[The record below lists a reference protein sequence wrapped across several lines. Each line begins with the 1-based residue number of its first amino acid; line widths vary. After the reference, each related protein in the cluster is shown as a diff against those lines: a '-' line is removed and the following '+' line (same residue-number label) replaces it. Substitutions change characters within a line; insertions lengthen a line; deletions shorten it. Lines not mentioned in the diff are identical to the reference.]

1 MFLYAV
7 TIFLSAFLLFLVQP
21 IIAKQILPW
30 FGGAASVWII
40 CLVFFQSILLL
51 GYAYADFVSRRL
63 TPRAQAVVHGALL
76 VVSLLVLPITPDP
89 SWKPLGD
96 ENPSWRIVLLLAA
109 TIGLPY
115 FLLSSTSPLIQAWFA
130 RARPGASPYRL
141 FALSNLASLLAL
153 FGYPIVI
160 EPLIATRTQSG
171 IWSVAFAMYVLAC
184 ALCVWRAH
192 RSTSLVT
199 VDAVRSGDGPA
210 PKITDYALW
219 ATLAAIGSVLL
230 LAITNHLTQNI
241 ASVPLLWVVPLG
253 LYLVT
258 FILSFDAA
266 GWYQP
271 RIYAFAL
278 SLLLVVAVYSL
289 VTPDMRMNLWVQVG
303 LFLAILFVA
312 CMLCHTEL
320 ARLKPAP
327 GHLTGFYLTLSVGGA
342 AGAILVGLVA
352 PVALPDYLELEIGL
366 ITLTALL
373 WLRMREW
380 RIRVALTITL
390 IPLVIL
396 GARHAM
402 NVFDPKA
409 SFARNFYGVIHVATL
424 GAPTSPDRARALVHG
439 VIDHG
444 RQFLAPE
451 RRREPVSYFRTNG
464 GIGRAISMLPQ
475 RPRRMGV
482 VGLGPGALAA
492 YGRPGDTIRFY
503 EINTLVVD
511 LARSHFTFMSD
522 SPSQIE
528 TVLGDGRLALEREA
542 PQAYDLLV
550 ADAFSGNA
558 IPVHLI
564 TSEALALYRRHIAPG
579 GIIAF
584 NVSNRY
590 VDMAPMVRKIAQ
602 AQGMHAVLCRD
613 SDGRNAISS
622 WVLVSN
628 DPNLANHPALR
639 EIVQPIA
646 DTSAGLWTD
655 DFNNLLQV
663 LK

>member
-30 FGGAASVWII
+30 FGGAASVWIV

-51 GYAYADFVSRRL
+51 GYAYADFIARRL
-63 TPRAQAVVHGALL
+63 TPRVQAFVHGALL
-76 VVSLLVLPITPDP
+76 IVSLLVLPITPDP

-96 ENPSWRIVLLLAA
+96 ENPSWRIVALLTV

-115 FLLSSTSPLIQAWFA
+115 FLLSSTSPLVQAWFA
-130 RARPGASPYRL
+130 RTRPGASPYRL

-153 FGYPIVI
+153 FGYPIVV
-160 EPLIATRTQSG
+160 EPLVATRTQSG
-171 IWSVAFAMYVLAC
+171 IWSVAFAVYVLAC
-184 ALCVWRAH
+184 AICAWQAH
-192 RSTSLVT
+192 RSTPLAT
-199 VDAVRSGDGPA
+199 AGAVRSDDGPA
-210 PKITDYALW
+210 PKLADYALW

-253 LYLVT
+253 LYLIT

-271 RIYAFAL
+271 RWYAFAL

-289 VTPDMRMNLWVQVG
+289 VSPDMRMNLWVQVG

-320 ARLKPAP
+320 AHLKPAP
-327 GHLTGFYLTLSVGGA
+327 GHLTGFYLTLSLGGA
-342 AGAILVGLVA
+342 AGAVLVGLVA
-352 PVALPDYLELEIGL
+352 PVTLPDYLELEIGL
-366 ITLTALL
+366 VTLTALL

-380 RIRVALTITL
+380 RIRVALTVTL
-390 IPLVIL
+390 VTLSIL
-396 GARHAM
+396 GFRHAF
-402 NVFDPKA
+402 NVFDSKA
-409 SFARNFYGVIHVATL
+409 SFARNFYGVVHVATL
-424 GAPTSPDRARALVHG
+424 GAPNSPDRARALVHG

-451 RRREPVSYFRTNG
+451 RRREPVSYFRPSG
-464 GIGRAISMLPQ
+464 GIGRAISMLPE

-492 YGRPGDTIRFY
+492 YGRPGDVIRFY
-503 EINTLVVD
+503 EINTLVLD

-613 SDGRNAISS
+613 SDGRVAISS

-628 DPNLANHPALR
+628 DPNLADHPALR
-639 EIVQPIA
+639 GIVQPIA